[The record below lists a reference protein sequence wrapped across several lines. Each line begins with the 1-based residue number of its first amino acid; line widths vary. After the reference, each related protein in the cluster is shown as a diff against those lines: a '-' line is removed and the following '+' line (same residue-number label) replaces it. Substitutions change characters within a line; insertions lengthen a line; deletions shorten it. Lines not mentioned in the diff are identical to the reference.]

1 MALSRR
7 TGQRFQGSVWPGFVD
22 AMTGLLMVLTFVLT
36 IFMVVQFVL
45 RETISG
51 QEDELTALSDEVA
64 ALASALGLEERENSR
79 LQARLGALN
88 TTLSQAEDDLTQA
101 QSLIA
106 SLTSERDRQ
115 AIALDQAQ
123 TRITDFEAQVAALMA
138 DQERALGSIEALES
152 QREQLLSQQEAL
164 NLALAQSRDEIDAQA
179 EAARLAAARRE
190 ALEALVADLEKS
202 GEDRAAQIADLEQRL
217 SDEEAAKLAE
227 AAAADNLRKRLQ
239 NADTELTA
247 MTLALEAQRKEAEET
262 LTLLA
267 AAQAAKAELERQF
280 GELNQEELE
289 AQLQAALEARTE
301 AETDAETQRSLASER
316 EALLAL
322 ARETIAAEKAISAK
336 AQRQTALLNQ
346 QIAALRGQL
355 GSLQGL
361 LDDYKERNEA
371 ADIRI
376 QTLGQDLNAA
386 LARAASEERKRRLL
400 EEAER
405 KRLEA
410 EAEELAGQNEQL
422 AAQAEDLQ
430 RYRSEF
436 FGRLREVLGD
446 QEGVRIEGDRFV
458 FSSEVLFDTG
468 SADLSPEGQLEVAKV
483 ANILSRIAT
492 EIPPEIN
499 WVIRVDGH
507 TDNIPLAGSGRYRD
521 NWELSQGRA
530 LSVVRY
536 MVDGLNFPPNRL
548 TANGFGEFQ
557 PINTADTPEAR
568 AQNRR
573 IELKLTEK

>member
-138 DQERALGSIEALES
+138 DQERALGNIEALES

-301 AETDAETQRSLASER
+301 AETDAETQRSLANER

-483 ANILSRIAT
+483 ANILSRIST

-507 TDNIPLAGSGRYRD
+507 TDNIPLAGFGSYRD

>member
-36 IFMVVQFVL
+36 IFMVIQFVL

-51 QEDELTALSDEVA
+51 QEDELTTLADEIA
-64 ALASALGLEERENSR
+64 ALAGALGLEERENSR

-88 TTLSQAEDDLTQA
+88 TTLSQAEDDLAQA

-106 SLTSERDRQ
+106 SLTTERDRQ
-115 AIALDQAQ
+115 AAALDQAQ
-123 TRITDFEAQVAALMA
+123 TRITNFEAQVAALLA
-138 DQERALGSIEALES
+138 EQERALGDIAALES
-152 QREQLLSQQEAL
+152 QRSKLLTEQEAL
-164 NLALAQSRDEIDAQA
+164 NLALAQSREEIDAQT

-190 ALEALVADLEKS
+190 ALEALVADLEQGS
-202 GEDRAAQIADLEQRL
+202 ADRDAQITNLEQQL
-217 SDEEAAKLAE
+217 SDEEAARLAE
-227 AAAADNLRKRLQ
+227 AAAAEALRNRLQ
-239 NADTELTA
+239 DADAELTA
-247 MTLALEAQRKEAEET
+247 MTLALEAQRKEAEDT

-267 AAQAAKAELERQF
+267 AAQAARAALERQF
-280 GELNQEELE
+280 GDVNPDELRAQLE
-289 AQLQAALEARTE
+289 AALQAQTQAQA
-301 AETDAETQRSLASER
+301 DADAQRSLAEQRQALLDLANATLSDEKEISAEAQR
-316 EALLAL
+316 EA
-322 ARETIAAEKAISAK
+322 
-336 AQRQTALLNQ
+336 ALLNQ

-355 GSLQGL
+355 GSLQAL
-361 LDDYKERNEA
+361 LDDFEERNA
-371 ADIRI
+371 AAEVQI

-386 LARAASEERKRRLL
+386 LARAASEERRRRLL

-405 KRLEA
+405 LRLEA
-410 EAEELAGQNEQL
+410 EAKALAGQNQEL

-436 FGRLREVLGD
+436 FGRLRDVLGG

-458 FSSEVLFDTG
+458 FSSEVLFPTG
-468 SADLSPEGQLEVAKV
+468 SAVLSAEGQQEVAKV
-483 ANILSRIAT
+483 ASILRSVAA
-492 EIPPEIN
+492 EIPPGLN

-507 TDNIPLAGSGRYRD
+507 TDNVPLAGSGRYRD

-536 MVDGLNFPPNRL
+536 MVDALGIPPNRL
-548 TANGFGEFQ
+548 AANGFGEFQ
-557 PINTADTPEAR
+557 PVNPADTPEAH

-573 IELKLTEK
+573 IELKLTER